1 MYVFTCG
8 IGHFVMQVVAVNLFG
23 QVGFSPLTGFEGI
36 GIPIWPEVRPGLTW
50 PGRFVLDGSVG
61 DFEGF
66 ADRWKQILP
75 IRSA

>member
-1 MYVFTCG
+1 
-8 IGHFVMQVVAVNLFG
+8 MQVVAVNLFG